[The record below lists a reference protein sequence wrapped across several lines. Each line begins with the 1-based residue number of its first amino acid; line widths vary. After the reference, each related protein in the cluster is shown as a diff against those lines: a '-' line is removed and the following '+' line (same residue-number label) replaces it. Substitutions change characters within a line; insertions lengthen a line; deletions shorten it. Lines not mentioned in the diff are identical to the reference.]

1 MQGGTAAT
9 QDVFIEHVGIPT
21 LGALREAVDSLKE
34 LNMHRKVQ
42 LIVSGG
48 IRSGADVAKAMAM
61 GADAVSI
68 GSAAMIALNCNADM
82 YPEDYEKLGTAAG
95 YCHHCHT
102 GKCPVGVAT
111 QDPELEKRLEPE
123 LAGKRVKNYLATLTL
138 ELQTLARAN
147 GKSDVRNLE
156 PEDLAALTVE
166 AAAMARVP
174 LAGTNWIP
182 GHEL

>member
-1 MQGGTAAT
+1 
-9 QDVFIEHVGIPT
+9 
-21 LGALREAVDSLKE
+21 
-34 LNMHRKVQ
+34 MHRKVQ

-82 YPEDYEKLGTAAG
+82 YPADYEKLGTAAG